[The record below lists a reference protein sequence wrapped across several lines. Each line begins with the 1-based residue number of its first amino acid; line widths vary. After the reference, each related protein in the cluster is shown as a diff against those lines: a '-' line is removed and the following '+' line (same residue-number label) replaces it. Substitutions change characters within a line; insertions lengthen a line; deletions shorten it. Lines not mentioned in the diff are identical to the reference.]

1 MARKFTHVAPARR
14 LERAGVPTKDAD
26 IILKA
31 LEPRPRAA
39 HVEAAFTM
47 LRRYMKETKHADLP
61 PLESKLYAHRK
72 KAAAVEKELLQEKR
86 LKEKARQKERDRAMA
101 KALPPANKKGAC
113 TKLILPNRGCPSAC
127 DVVALRCGAS
137 EAFVT

>member
-1 MARKFTHVAPARR
+1 MARKFTQVAPARR
-14 LERAGVPTKDAD
+14 LARAGVPTKDAD

-61 PLESKLYAHRK
+61 PLKGKLYAHRK

-86 LKEKARQKERDRAMA
+86 LKEKARQKERAAPARVECASPRA
-101 KALPPANKKGAC
+101 LRYGGHSC
-113 TKLILPNRGCPSAC
+113 
-127 DVVALRCGAS
+127 VVAGEQLWA
-137 EAFVT
+137 